1 MNSNGDTSFEQ
12 LLRLNRANNLL
23 FFVGGF
29 CHTFNN
35 PLNSIHL
42 ASNLLNNYSQD
53 INALFNEL
61 SDEPEQVP
69 TGFREAGLT
78 VAGDLLHV
86 IQGVSDS
93 VYRLNR
99 LVSLLSEFISRGAT
113 AASHD
118 VDLNRLISLCAS
130 LADHQI
136 RGHTSSFTLNLEPD
150 LPILPGNAEQM
161 LQVILNLL
169 MNSLLA
175 LNDRFSA
182 VVLSTT
188 CDRAANCVTLS
199 VRDEGTGISPDIF
212 PDIRA
217 PFFSTW
223 QAHGCIGIG
232 LTVADQIIRNHGG
245 KLCIDSEPEKGTTVI
260 VSLPISTITECNH
273 A

>member
-29 CHTFNN
+29 CHAFNN

-99 LVSLLSEFISRGAT
+99 LVSHLSEFTGRGAT
-113 AASHD
+113 AASHE

-130 LADHQI
+130 LAHHQI
-136 RGHTSSFTLNLEPD
+136 SVHTSSFTLDLEPG

-169 MNSLLA
+169 MNALLA
-175 LNDRFSA
+175 LNDRSSA

-188 CDRAANCVTLS
+188 YDRATGSVQMC
-199 VRDEGTGISPDIF
+199 VRDEGTGISPDVF
-212 PDIRA
+212 PTVLE
-217 PFFSTW
+217 PFFTTW
-223 QAHGCIGIG
+223 QTHSCMGLG
-232 LTVADQIIRNHGG
+232 LTVADQIIRNHSGA
-245 KLCIDSEPEKGTTVI
+245 LSIDSEPGKGTSVI
-260 VSLPISTITECNH
+260 VSL
-273 A
+273 